1 MIPKD
6 RLLTLWTLVCVFHLR
21 IGLTWALTI
30 CETALIALVP
40 LFIGFAIDGLLAEQT
55 SALFQLAG
63 VIAALIVVSVI
74 RRIYDTRIFGTV
86 RVEVGRTQATRAS
99 TQPVSK
105 LNARLGMGRELVDF
119 LEIELPMVT
128 TAIIQI
134 IISVIVLYMFDV
146 ILALAAICA
155 VIIMLVVYGLLHKQ
169 FYRLNGVF
177 NGQSERQVA
186 ILEGRSIPR
195 FLMHLSRLRR
205 IEVKISD
212 VESALYCAV
221 FAVLL
226 SLVVFNLWYATTYV
240 AISPGNIFSIVSY
253 SWELVEAAVTFPM
266 ALQGWSRLSEIIQ
279 RLNPA
284 HA

>member
-1 MIPKD
+1 
-6 RLLTLWTLVCVFHLR
+6 
-21 IGLTWALTI
+21 
-30 CETALIALVP
+30 
-40 LFIGFAIDGLLAEQT
+40 
-55 SALFQLAG
+55 
-63 VIAALIVVSVI
+63 
-74 RRIYDTRIFGTV
+74 
-86 RVEVGRTQATRAS
+86 
-99 TQPVSK
+99 
-105 LNARLGMGRELVDF
+105 MGRELVDF

-155 VIIMLVVYGLLHKQ
+155 VIIMLVVYGLFHKQ

-195 FLMHLSRLRR
+195 LLMHLSRLRR

-212 VESALYCAV
+212 VESALYGAV

-226 SLVVFNLWYATTYV
+226 SLVVFNLWYAATYV

-253 SWELVEAAVTFPM
+253 SWEFVEAGVTFPM

>member
-1 MIPKD
+1 
-6 RLLTLWTLVCVFHLR
+6 
-21 IGLTWALTI
+21 
-30 CETALIALVP
+30 
-40 LFIGFAIDGLLAEQT
+40 
-55 SALFQLAG
+55 
-63 VIAALIVVSVI
+63 
-74 RRIYDTRIFGTV
+74 
-86 RVEVGRTQATRAS
+86 
-99 TQPVSK
+99 
-105 LNARLGMGRELVDF
+105 
-119 LEIELPMVT
+119 
-128 TAIIQI
+128 
-134 IISVIVLYMFDV
+134 
-146 ILALAAICA
+146 
-155 VIIMLVVYGLLHKQ
+155 
-169 FYRLNGVF
+169 
-177 NGQSERQVA
+177 
-186 ILEGRSIPR
+186 
-195 FLMHLSRLRR
+195 MHLSRLRR

>member
-1 MIPKD
+1 
-6 RLLTLWTLVCVFHLR
+6 
-21 IGLTWALTI
+21 
-30 CETALIALVP
+30 
-40 LFIGFAIDGLLAEQT
+40 
-55 SALFQLAG
+55 
-63 VIAALIVVSVI
+63 
-74 RRIYDTRIFGTV
+74 
-86 RVEVGRTQATRAS
+86 
-99 TQPVSK
+99 
-105 LNARLGMGRELVDF
+105 MGRELVDF

-212 VESALYCAV
+212 VESALYGAV

-253 SWELVEAAVTFPM
+253 SWEFVEAAVTFPM